1 MDANKDEA
9 IRCISMA
16 RSRLASGQREVA
28 RKYVMKA
35 MRLYP
40 SISIKGKEPYNLFRK
55 GLSLWSK
62 TPVLLLEKGKLI
74 YTVLSQNLRHKK
86 NLRIIQRLHSPRRRL
101 RPSGKFLLAKITM
114 SFWGFP
120 KKAPKMRLDAHTNC
134 GFDSTRLLFSRLA
147 LKFHPDKNRAPGATE
162 AFKKIGNALS
172 VLTDTEKRRR
182 YDQFGTEEEQA
193 PRITP
198 VYRHVDPF
206 FQPDADVFSMFFNG
220 GFPFAQVYRG
230 QHHRPASSRESERE
244 NNYFIYIQ
252 LVPLILIFALSF
264 FSNLFVKDPY
274 YSLTSTEQVFTFA
287 IILNPYSVERFTNSH
302 RVPFYVKPT
311 FEKDFDG
318 NLAQLESQIEGE
330 FENNLRIRCFREKEY
345 RERMLFQARH
355 FGDDAD
361 FQRAQRIQLR
371 SCERLIEVFNG

>member
-9 IRCISMA
+9 VRCISMA
-16 RSRLASGQREVA
+16 KARLASGQREAA
-28 RKYVMKA
+28 RKYVIKA

-40 SISIKGKEPYNLFRK
+40 SISINERK
-55 GLSLWSK
+55 TS
-62 TPVLLLEKGKLI
+62 
-74 YTVLSQNLRHKK
+74 N
-86 NLRIIQRLHSPRRRL
+86 LHSAEPKPASQKESENHSTTTFTKAQAEAVRKVLVCKDYYELLGVSKESSEDEIRRAYKL
-101 RPSGKFLLAKITM
+101 
-114 SFWGFP
+114 
-120 KKAPKMRLDAHTNC
+120 
-134 GFDSTRLLFSRLA
+134 LA

-230 QHHRPASSRESERE
+230 QHHRPARSRESERE

-274 YSLTSTEQVFTFA
+274 YSLTSTD
-287 IILNPYSVERFTNSH
+287 PYSVERFTNSH
-302 RVPFYVKPT
+302 RVPFYVKPS

-318 NLAQLESQIEGE
+318 NLARLESQIEGE

-371 SCERLIEVFNG
+371 SCERLIEVFGG

>member
-9 IRCISMA
+9 VRCISMA
-16 RSRLASGQREVA
+16 KSRLASGQREAA
-28 RKYVMKA
+28 RKYVIKA

-40 SISIKGKEPYNLFRK
+40 SISINGLESLVNDSRSPSRERK
-55 GLSLWSK
+55 TS
-62 TPVLLLEKGKLI
+62 
-74 YTVLSQNLRHKK
+74 N
-86 NLRIIQRLHSPRRRL
+86 LHSAEPKPASQKESENHSTATFTKAQAEAVRKVLACKDYYELLGVSKESSEDEIRRAYKL
-101 RPSGKFLLAKITM
+101 
-114 SFWGFP
+114 
-120 KKAPKMRLDAHTNC
+120 
-134 GFDSTRLLFSRLA
+134 LA

-172 VLTDTEKRRR
+172 VLTDTERRRR
-182 YDQFGTEEEQA
+182 YDQFGTEEEQV

-230 QHHRPASSRESERE
+230 QHHRPARSRESERE

-274 YSLTSTEQVFTFA
+274 YSLTSTEQVF
-287 IILNPYSVERFTNSH
+287 IPYSVERFTNSH

-318 NLAQLESQIEGE
+318 NLARLESQIEGE

-371 SCERLIEVFNG
+371 SCERLIEVFGG